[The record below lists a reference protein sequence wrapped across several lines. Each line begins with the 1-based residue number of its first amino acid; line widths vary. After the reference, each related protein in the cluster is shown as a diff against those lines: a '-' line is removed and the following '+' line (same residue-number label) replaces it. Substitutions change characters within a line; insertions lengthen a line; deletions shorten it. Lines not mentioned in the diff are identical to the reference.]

1 MINDNRGLRASR
13 VYRKGVS
20 LTECK
25 GTKVAEAIGGLWRAN
40 QKKS

>member
-1 MINDNRGLRASR
+1 MAALAE

-25 GTKVAEAIGGLWRAN
+25 GTKDAEAIGGLWRAG
-40 QKKS
+40 QEKF